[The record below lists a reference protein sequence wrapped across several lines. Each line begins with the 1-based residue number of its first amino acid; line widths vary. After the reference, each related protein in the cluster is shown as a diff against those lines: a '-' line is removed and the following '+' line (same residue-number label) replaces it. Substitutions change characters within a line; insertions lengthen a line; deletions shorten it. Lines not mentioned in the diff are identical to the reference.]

1 MYILVF
7 FFLMIRRPPRSTRT
21 DTLFPYT
28 TLFRSVFDWSDMGR
42 SGWQRARAT
51 LSLRPVR
58 MAPATLTAHRFHL
71 FATVF
76 AFATTVALLLPQ
88 TRLAS
93 QSGTGRPFSVS
104 ARLRRRFDRTSVV

>member
-1 MYILVF
+1 
-7 FFLMIRRPPRSTRT
+7 
-21 DTLFPYT
+21 
-28 TLFRSVFDWSDMGR
+28 
-42 SGWQRARAT
+42 
-51 LSLRPVR
+51 
-58 MAPATLTAHRFHL
+58 MAPATLTAHSFHL

-104 ARLRRRFDRTSVV
+104 ARLRWRFNNQKLRKGILSNSKFDNMGVPLSKQKKRLAQRSEEHTYELQSLMRISYAAFCLKKK